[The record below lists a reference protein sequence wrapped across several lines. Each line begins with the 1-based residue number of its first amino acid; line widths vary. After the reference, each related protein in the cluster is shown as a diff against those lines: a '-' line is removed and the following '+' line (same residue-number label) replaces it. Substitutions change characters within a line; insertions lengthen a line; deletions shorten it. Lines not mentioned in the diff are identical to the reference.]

1 MAETIPPH
9 AFAAMRDCMQVIDKV
24 AQGDSSLRLNVMLG
38 LAAALIREVMT
49 CQNGELAIRAA
60 STLINCGTTTWRT
73 RWYPSAAAARSRAD
87 TPVVHQ
93 NQAVGSAGLGS
104 LPCLAEPMVR
114 RIRAGPP

>member
-49 CQNGELAIRAA
+49 CQNGELADGAA
-60 STLINCGTTTWRT
+60 STINELWHDDVAYEVVPIRRSGEV
-73 RWYPSAAAARSRAD
+73 AR
-87 TPVVHQ
+87 
-93 NQAVGSAGLGS
+93 
-104 LPCLAEPMVR
+104 
-114 RIRAGPP
+114 